1 MLPTFSINVA
11 EKEKQQTKI
20 TNKYPSFSCLK
31 KVLATNKLIFGG
43 RAANNL
49 RIGEKKYKENLLLQ
63 SSISNRRL
71 RKCNTFYRDI
81 PIFL

>member
-31 KVLATNKLIFGG
+31 KVLAANKIILVDEQ
-43 RAANNL
+43 L
-49 RIGEKKYKENLLLQ
+49 
-63 SSISNRRL
+63 
-71 RKCNTFYRDI
+71 TT
-81 PIFL
+81 